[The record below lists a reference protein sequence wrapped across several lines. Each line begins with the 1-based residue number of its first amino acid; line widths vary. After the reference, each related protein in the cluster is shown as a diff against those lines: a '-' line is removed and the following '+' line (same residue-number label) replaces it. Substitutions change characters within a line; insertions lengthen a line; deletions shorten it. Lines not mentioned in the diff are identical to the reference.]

1 MRVILA
7 PMEGVMDP
15 LMRQV
20 FTEINNYDL
29 CVTEFVR
36 VVEQLLPEKV
46 FRRLCPELDQ
56 GGKTLAGTP
65 VRVQLL
71 GQHPQWM
78 AENAAVAAE
87 LGSPGIDLNFGCPAK
102 SVNRSNGGA
111 VMLKTP
117 EQIHQVVSQ
126 VRAAVPAHLPVTA
139 KVRLGW
145 DSGDR
150 AMEIADAAASGGAA
164 ELVIHARTKEDG
176 YRAERIDWPA
186 IAPIAKALSIP
197 VIANGEIWNRADA
210 LACQQLSG
218 CEDIMLGRGAL
229 AVPNLAN
236 VVRGTESA
244 YSWSQV
250 AALMAD
256 YAEREI
262 SGEKSIYFPNRIKQ
276 WLRYILMQY
285 PQAEP
290 FFVELRVLR
299 CVDAIVELL
308 KREQA
313 RAFELEQRGEPVFP
327 SI

>member
-20 FTEINNYDL
+20 FTEINDYDL

-36 VVEQLLPEKV
+36 VVEQRLPEKV
-46 FRRLCPELDQ
+46 YRRLCPELEQ
-56 GGKTLAGTP
+56 GGQTLAGTE

-78 AENAAVAAE
+78 AENAALAAE

-102 SVNRSNGGA
+102 SVNRSHGGA
-111 VMLKTP
+111 VMLKNP
-117 EQIHQVVSQ
+117 EQIYQVVQS
-126 VRAAVPAHLPVTA
+126 VRQAVPAHLPVTA

-164 ELVIHARTKEDG
+164 ELVVHARTKEDG
-176 YRAERIDWPA
+176 YRAERINWAA
-186 IAPIAKALSIP
+186 IAPIARALAIP

-210 LACQQLSG
+210 LACLEQSG
-218 CEDIMLGRGAL
+218 CQDIMLGRGAL
-229 AVPNLAN
+229 AVPNLAQ
-236 VVRGTESA
+236 VVRGTEAA

-250 AALMAD
+250 VALMAD
-256 YAEREI
+256 YAMREI
-262 SGEKSIYFPNRIKQ
+262 AGEKSIYFPNRIKQ

-290 FFVELRVLR
+290 FFVQLRVVR
-299 CVDAIVELL
+299 CVDAIVQLL
-308 KREQA
+308 QQEQA
-313 RAFELEQRGEPVFP
+313 RAAELELRGEPVF
-327 SI
+327 